1 MIDITRFNE
10 MLLELQAEVNSN
22 IDASTLTYKNGY
34 WVYDPI
40 NASNDGTNDGKGID
54 HIILSPTESHIVKK
68 LSDKKGICLAV
79 KLADADSNIES
90 TDNYSEQ
97 NHQLFFII
105 EKCNPGDFTDQT
117 EREHYQKLQ
126 IVMRLVKEYL
136 KQIGLNGMDCGG
148 DETLSKPFHTEWE
161 YQTYGGFNGLSIS
174 FDLQDF
180 RL

>member
-10 MLLELQAEVNSN
+10 MLLELQSDVNN
-22 IDASTLTYKNGY
+22 KIDSSRLAYKNGY
-34 WVYDPI
+34 WVYDPLHGGSEGV
-40 NASNDGTNDGKGID
+40 AEGRVID

-68 LSDKKGICLAV
+68 LKDRKGMCLAV
-79 KLADADSNIES
+79 KMADADTKIES
-90 TDNYSEQ
+90 EDNYSED
-97 NHQLFFII
+97 NHQLFFLL

-117 EREHYQKLQ
+117 EREHYQKMQ
-126 IVMRLVKEYL
+126 YVMRLVKEYL
-136 KQIGLNGMDCGG
+136 KSIGFNGINCGG
-148 DETLSKPFHTEWE
+148 EETLSKPFHTEWE